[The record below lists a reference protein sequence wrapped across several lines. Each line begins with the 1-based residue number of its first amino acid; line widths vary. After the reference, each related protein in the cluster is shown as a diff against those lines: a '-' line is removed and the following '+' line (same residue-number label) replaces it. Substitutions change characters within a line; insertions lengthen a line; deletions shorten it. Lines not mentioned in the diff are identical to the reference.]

1 MGDSAAGVA
10 VGAENRDGTSGKTL
24 AALPAADDEVLV
36 STAPPAAGGVVTFDY
51 TLKGLAK
58 GTWSTWV
65 QLKADALRTI
75 PMEQTKI
82 TVK

>member
-1 MGDSAAGVA
+1 M
-10 VGAENRDGTSGKTL
+10 T
-24 AALPAADDEVLV
+24 DDEVLV
-36 STAPPAAGGVVTFDY
+36 STTAPPAAGGAVTFDY

-65 QLKADALRTI
+65 QLKSDALRAV